1 MEGSPIV
8 FEDAVVFGS
17 EDGRIYALKL
27 DSGEEIWKLD
37 LGEGL
42 SASAAFGY
50 GNIVISGEDGTVF
63 ALGDS

>member
-1 MEGSPIV
+1 MRSKNGE
-8 FEDAVVFGS
+8 
-17 EDGRIYALKL
+17 
-27 DSGEEIWKLD
+27 EEIWKLD